1 MLVKTLKRVQL
12 VLNENITVEIDDK
25 QAENLLALGVVEKLS
40 QKAKGETKPKKDK

>member
-40 QKAKGETKPKKDK
+40 QKAKVETKSKKDK